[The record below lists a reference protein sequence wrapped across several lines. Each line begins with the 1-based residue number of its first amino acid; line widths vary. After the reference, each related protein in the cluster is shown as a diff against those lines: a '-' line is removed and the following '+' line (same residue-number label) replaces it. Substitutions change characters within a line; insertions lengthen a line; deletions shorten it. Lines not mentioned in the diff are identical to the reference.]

1 MQDIY
6 RNDNFDIIN
15 SDENKELMSII
26 FNGISYQLKYENSD
40 FIEFTI
46 DNIWSPF
53 YNNSLNELK

>member
-1 MQDIY
+1 
-6 RNDNFDIIN
+6 
-15 SDENKELMSII
+15 MSII